1 MSQLG
6 NFKISLLLGA
16 TSFVISGCKTDA
28 KFDFLDASVNSG
40 ICEIT
45 AESPRITTNSTVR
58 APAATTGVT
67 TFSITPGGTDCKIE
81 YYLNGT
87 LIPDQSNAIFNLSS
101 ASLLA
106 GDNELE
112 ARVTGSTTSDTRK
125 WTVRRNNPPACTTQ
139 TPAATGQTLGVGANV
154 ALTANGADSDLDPL
168 SWTWTVN
175 NATPASGV
183 LSTISNSSQSQSI
196 FAPNSQLVGANTV
209 TGTMSD
215 GYDTATCSWS
225 VTVSSTCVI
234 TGAVPSGAT
243 VRVPNTPTASNNFL
257 VSTGGGGCTIA
268 WALNGVGLPGSSNS
282 QSILSST
289 LNASNVL
296 TATATNGGSTTTQS
310 WTVIKNAA
318 PTCSQSPA
326 ATGSTVAVG
335 GNISFAATSTDSNS
349 DPLTFNWTVDGSVV
363 SNVILNPT
371 TVGNVSTGVFAPSA
385 IYSGTRNVKATISD
399 GYDTTDCTWTTSVSP
414 VCSIVSS
421 LPSTATVR
429 VANGGSTSS
438 TYGIVP
444 NDSNCAISWSLNG
457 SPLVGE
463 TTSFLTSLS
472 SSLNSGSNSLVASVT
487 NGSSTATRTWTV
499 VKNAVP
505 TCGSQVPASA
515 GNIMSRT
522 STLSLTANGSD
533 TNSDPLSFV
542 WKLDNSVQASLFS
555 ISGSS
560 PSSTA
565 IFSPGLGQVGTG
577 RVITSEIYDG
587 YDTGSCQWTVTVED
601 PDTVEITSCTPSAN
615 PVVVAS
621 TGGASTQVLNVAATG
636 TSLTYLWKQDGVTI
650 GGATS
655 PALTLTAGG
664 LAVGN
669 YTIVAEVRDAYNNM
683 ESCTYTVKRNAPPV
697 LVTPN
702 PSNASAIRLNY
713 ASSIPLSI
721 SGSDANGD
729 TISYTWRLDSATST
743 TLPSG
748 FASTTFSPNST
759 LGLVGAHT
767 ISVTASD
774 GVETATVSWPTEVNL
789 FTDACNTL
797 YNGTGGT
804 SGTTAGKICTLVG
817 QPIVGNGRV
826 PASDQSLIRVQ
837 PYELSKDS
845 AGVIYFTDTLSH
857 VVWVWN
863 RTSNAINRFNTPVG
877 VGEIKAVMGNG
888 AGGASTD
895 GLANLEY
902 KLNSPQGI
910 AIDQG
915 TAQIGTDTYSQGTVY
930 VADYNNHR
938 VVQMGPDGVANRVF
952 GTATTGNTL
961 NTDGA
966 AGTSHHCQNPSGLK
980 IMNIN
985 GIKSLVISCYA
996 NHVIK
1001 YMGLDSSN
1009 GATYLKGFTLVGRLT
1024 GGATNAGSVDGIPG
1038 PSGDASVNGPW
1049 SLANDAAGNLYWT
1062 DIVTGRLRMLNLQAT
1077 TQAFF
1082 TAGNGRST
1090 ASSIT
1095 IGASEVAA
1103 GWSANTTVVANAT
1116 SGVADRFVV
1125 TAPPLMRTG
1134 VCYPVYVRRRNSSNT
1149 SVSIAGTQAVNLSVA
1164 SGTAAIH
1171 SNSGCSSVTASVTIP
1186 SNSSVA
1192 TFYVTAAAPTTLT
1205 LRASQAG
1212 FTNGDSAAIT
1222 VAALSGSAA
1231 NAVNFVAANEF
1242 VYNECIPVLLQ
1253 FRNGAAVAAVSGA
1266 RTVRLFTNGTGTF
1279 YDGAACAGT
1288 PTNRVDIANGASE
1301 HFVSY
1306 SRNTSVAAGN
1316 VTSLA
1321 GNGAAGGVA
1330 YNGANTTNSIQNV
1343 GNLQMRSPRGLTVVE
1358 NSGTLLGF
1366 LIGQFDNHRVLF
1378 INGSTTTLTYGGVS
1392 VEPGDVN
1399 TVIGTGTGGYSSED
1413 IGGLA
1418 QINVPYGLLQ
1428 MDNSTIYFADNA
1440 NGRLRSFDLALPNGI
1455 TAGLMGQGILRS
1467 GFNGDGGPASGAQLN
1482 APHWLAIDNTN
1493 RHLLVADNQNRRLR
1507 QVDLL
1512 TGIISSPVGKGNGNP
1527 TTENED
1533 PTNVFMQGPRGLRFI
1548 DTGTNKFYVYSD
1560 ANSGTG
1566 TNRSCMLRAWNRF
1579 GPTASLFGVS
1589 IAPNRI
1595 NTIAG
1600 DYNLG
1605 CNTWGATADN
1615 TNALSAPLYNPD
1627 GLAIDSS
1634 GTMYI
1639 ANYDDHCI
1647 IKMTSGG
1654 LVSKF
1659 TGNCGSST
1667 GWPGAGL
1674 ASTAVLRYPTGI
1686 TMDANYAADGNFF
1699 FVDGL
1704 DQASGRIRY
1713 VNFRTSSLV
1722 LGGVSVPAGS
1732 AANPSITTIVFLS
1745 NAGQGR
1751 LYGLAQFGSQLCY
1764 SSGDHGNPNNGAHNV
1779 TCRDLA
1785 TALGSITLRVGPDEA
1800 TSTVRGGGPLGIEQE
1815 NVASTSARMYAPV
1828 GLAFD
1833 SDGNLYISDRTNHL
1847 VRMVRRWFN

>member
-1 MSQLG
+1 M
-6 NFKISLLLGA
+6 LLLGFA
-16 TSFVISGCKTDA
+16 SSVAGCKA
-28 KFDFLDASVNSG
+28 ESKFDFLDASTNSG
-40 ICEIT
+40 VCEFT
-45 AESPRITTNSTVR
+45 SESPTITTNSTVR
-58 APAATTGVT
+58 ASASPTGVT
-67 TFSITPGGTDCKIE
+67 VFSVTPGGTDCRIE
-81 YYLNGT
+81 YFLNGT
-87 LIPDQSNAIFNLSS
+87 LIPDQNNTILNLSS
-101 ASLLA
+101 ASLQS
-106 GDNELE
+106 GDNTLE
-112 ARVTGSTTSDTRK
+112 AKISGSATSDTRT
-125 WTVRRNNPPACTTQ
+125 WTIRKNTPPTCTSQ
-139 TPAATGQTLGVGANV
+139 TPASTGQTLGVGANV
-154 ALTANGADSDLDPL
+154 ALTANGSDADLDPL

-175 NATPASGV
+175 NAAPASGV
-183 LSTISNSSQSQSI
+183 LSTISNSSQSQGI

-234 TGAVPSGAT
+234 TGAVPSAAT

-268 WALNGVGLPGSSNS
+268 WALNGVSLPGSTNS
-282 QSILSST
+282 QTILSSS
-289 LNASNVL
+289 LNPSNVL

-310 WTVIKNAA
+310 WTVIKNSP
-318 PTCSQSPA
+318 PTCAQSPA

-335 GNISFAATSTDSNS
+335 GNISFAATSTDANT
-349 DPLTFNWTVDGSVV
+349 DPLTFTWTVDGSVV
-363 SNVILNPT
+363 SNTILNPT
-371 TVGNVSTGVFAPSA
+371 TVGNVSTGVFAPSS

-399 GYDTTDCTWTTSVSP
+399 SYDSTECGWTTSVSP

-438 TYGIVP
+438 TYAIVP
-444 NDSNCAISWSLNG
+444 NDSSCAISWALNG

-472 SSLNSGSNSLVASVT
+472 SSLNAGSNTLVASVT
-487 NGSSTATRTWTV
+487 NGSSTATRSWTV
-499 VKNAVP
+499 IKNSVP
-505 TCGSQVPASA
+505 TCGSQVPAST
-515 GNIMSRT
+515 GNTMSRL
-522 STLSLTANGSD
+522 STLSFTANGSD
-533 TNSDPLSFV
+533 SNSDSLTFA
-542 WKLDNSVQASLFS
+542 WKLDNSLQPTLFS
-555 ISGSS
+555 VSGAS

-577 RVITSEIYDG
+577 RIVTSEIYDG
-587 YDTGSCQWTVTVED
+587 YDTGLCQWTVTVQD
-601 PDTVEITSCTPSAN
+601 PDTVQISSCTPSAN
-615 PVVVAS
+615 PVVIAS

-636 TSLTYLWKQDGVTI
+636 TSLSYLWRQNGVTI

-669 YTIVAEVRDAYNNM
+669 YTVVAEVRDAYNNM
-683 ESCTYTVKRNAPPV
+683 QSCTFNVKRNAPPV
-697 LVTPN
+697 LTTAN
-702 PSNASAIRLNY
+702 PSNTSAIRLNY
-713 ASSIPLSI
+713 ASTIPLSI

-729 TISYTWRLDSATST
+729 TISYTWRLDNAASS

-748 FASTTFSPNST
+748 FASTTFNPNST

-789 FTDACNTL
+789 FTDSCNAL

-804 SGTTAGKICTLVG
+804 AGTSAGKICTLVG
-817 QPIVGNGRV
+817 QPTVGDGRV

-837 PYELSKDS
+837 PYELSRDQ
-845 AGVIYFTDTLSH
+845 AGVIYFTDTLSN
-857 VVWVWN
+857 VLWVWN
-863 RTSNAINRFNTPVG
+863 RTSSAINRFNNSVG
-877 VGEIKAVMGNG
+877 VGQIKAVMGNG

-895 GLANLEY
+895 GLSGLEY
-902 KLNSPQGI
+902 KLNSPQGV
-910 AIDQG
+910 AVDQG
-915 TAQIGTDTYSQGTVY
+915 TAQIGTDTYSQATVY

-938 VVQMGPDGVANRVF
+938 VVQMGPDGIANRIF
-952 GTATTGNTL
+952 GTATTGNTA

-966 AGTSHHCQNPSGLK
+966 AGTAHHCQNPSGLR

-1001 YMGLDSSN
+1001 YMGLDSADT
-1009 GATYLKGFTLVGRLT
+1009 ATYLRGFTLVGRLT
-1024 GGATNAGSVDGIPG
+1024 AGATNAGSFDGIPG
-1038 PSGDASVNGPW
+1038 ANGDASVNGPW
-1049 SLANDAAGNLYWT
+1049 SLATDTAGNLYWT
-1062 DIVTGRLRMLNLQAT
+1062 DIITGRLRMLNLQGS
-1077 TQAFF
+1077 TQNFF

-1090 ASSIT
+1090 SSSIT
-1095 IGASEVAA
+1095 IGATEVTS
-1103 GWSANTTVVANAT
+1103 GWSANTAIVASAT
-1116 SGVADRFVV
+1116 TGVADRFAV
-1125 TAPPLMRTG
+1125 TSPTLMRTG
-1134 VCYPVYVRRRNSSNT
+1134 ICYPIQVRRRNSSNT
-1149 SVSIAGTQAVNLSVA
+1149 SVSIASTQVVNLSIA
-1164 SGTAAIH
+1164 AGTAAIH
-1171 SNSGCSSVTASVTIP
+1171 SNAGCSSVATSVTIP

-1192 TFYVTAAAPTTLT
+1192 TFYVTAAAPSTITI
-1205 LRASQAG
+1205 RASQTG

-1231 NAVNFVAANEF
+1231 NAINFVAPTEF
-1242 VYNECIPVLLQ
+1242 VYDECVPVLLQ

-1266 RTVRLFTNGTGTF
+1266 RNVRLFTNGTGTF

-1288 PTNRVDIANGASE
+1288 PTNRVSVANGTAE
-1301 HFVSY
+1301 YFVSY

-1321 GNGAAGGVA
+1321 GNGASGGVA
-1330 YNGANTTNSIQNV
+1330 FNGANTTNSIQNV
-1343 GNLQMRSPRGLTVVE
+1343 GNLQMRSPRGLTVIE
-1358 NSGTLLGF
+1358 NSGTLQGF
-1366 LIGQFDNHRVLF
+1366 MVGQFDNHRILF
-1378 INGSTTTLTYGGVS
+1378 INASASTLTYGGTAI
-1392 VEPGDVN
+1392 EPGDVN
-1399 TVIGTGTGGYSSED
+1399 TVVGTGGGGYSSED
-1413 IGGLA
+1413 IGNLA

-1428 MDNSTIYFADNA
+1428 MDNSTVFFADNA
-1440 NGRLRSFDLALPNGI
+1440 NGRLRGFNLAISNGL
-1455 TAGLMGQGILRS
+1455 TSGLMGQGILRS
-1467 GFNGDGGPASGAQLN
+1467 GFNGDGSAASTSQLN
-1482 APHWLAIDNTN
+1482 APHWIAIDNTN
-1493 RHLLVADNQNRRLR
+1493 RHLLVADNQNRRIR

-1533 PTNVFMQGPRGLRFI
+1533 PTNVFMQGPRGLRFL
-1548 DTGTNKFYVYSD
+1548 DNGTNKFFLYSD
-1560 ANSGTG
+1560 ANTGTG
-1566 TNRSCMLRAWNRF
+1566 TNRSCMIRAWNRF
-1579 GPTASLFGVS
+1579 GPTATLFGVS
-1589 IAPNRI
+1589 IAPNRV

-1605 CNTWGATADN
+1605 CSTWGATADN
-1615 TNALSAPLYNPD
+1615 TSAVNAPLFNPD
-1627 GLAIDSS
+1627 GFATDA
-1634 GTMYI
+1634 GGNMYI

-1647 IKMTSGG
+1647 IRMSPAG
-1654 LVSKF
+1654 LVSRF
-1659 TGNCGSST
+1659 TGTCGSST

-1674 ASTAVLRYPTGI
+1674 ASTAILRFPTGI
-1686 TMDANYAADGNFF
+1686 TMDSNYSADGNFF

-1713 VNFRTSSLV
+1713 VNFRTSSLT

-1751 LYGLAQFGSQLCY
+1751 LNGLAQFGSQLCY
-1764 SSGDHGNPNNGAHNV
+1764 SSGDLGNPNNGGHNV

-1785 TALGSITLRVGPDEA
+1785 TALGSITLRVGPDEG
-1800 TSTVRGGGPLGIEQE
+1800 TSTVRGGAPLGVEQE
-1815 NVASTSARMYAPV
+1815 NVPATSARMYAPV